1 MGHFLCQWWI
11 INWCEGVIGYA
22 LYYGYSRQVGHVML
36 EYKMKLKKGFDS
48 HFKSNGITTLN
59 KNGDAYHG
67 LSVKRIEEEVKNNLK
82 SSL

>member
-1 MGHFLCQWWI
+1 
-11 INWCEGVIGYA
+11 
-22 LYYGYSRQVGHVML
+22 ML